1 MAFDW
6 APVKCVPRSNAARK
20 PSAKPTDANASK
32 SSPPP
37 AAKGADSS
45 AHAKEAD
52 TSSAEAPAAP
62 TADPNILV
70 KERFLVMDNENYS
83 ITFVIQYLIAPPES
97 SDDVDSYSLSARN
110 FAGCGLPADSA
121 VNVNLETIKLRK
133 GRRTGITDAPAIR
146 CCSISG
152 EFLVFGTNE
161 GAVAPSIVLDLNS
174 DRLLVLSCLFTLYI
188 LTCI

>member
-20 PSAKPTDANASK
+20 HSAKPADPNAAKSSQPPAAITSAPKGSDSSLHSKEADK
-32 SSPPP
+32 SSP
-37 AAKGADSS
+37 
-45 AHAKEAD
+45 
-52 TSSAEAPAAP
+52 EAPAAP
-62 TADPNILV
+62 AADPNILV
-70 KERFLVMDNENYS
+70 KERFLVMDNMNYS

-97 SDDVDSYSLSARN
+97 SDDVDSYSLSARS
-110 FAGCGLPADSA
+110 FAGCGLPADSM

-161 GAVAPSIVLDLNS
+161 GSVALIVL
-174 DRLLVLSCLFTLYI
+174 
-188 LTCI
+188 